1 MSSVNLAPG
10 MSGVS
15 LDIFIKA
22 GSTLYDPASTPVFEI
37 KDANGFQ
44 QGSGFYYGTRINTGH
59 FHAGTYLI
67 DANTSGTLGEW
78 SITWNAG
85 GSTKIENFTVA
96 NANLSLGGDAVN
108 VLDQIY
114 ENVRIDIG
122 DFYGDIFSDTLLER
136 YLIKSVMR
144 LNRELGISSGKVR
157 PTGIVKGGLGTPA
170 RVPSIVLDT
179 DARTLTPD
187 NHEIHDIVI
196 LQMEVLLTR
205 AEMSAL
211 RRASAAGAGQPGAE
225 LVGST
230 SGIIDGAGDGVM
242 VRNADGVVI
251 DTRTRYSSW
260 NTNRTKMFLEE
271 MKAREDELK
280 EAIKKLKHSFS
291 SNMGK
296 VVY

>member
-59 FHAGTYLI
+59 FHAGTYTI
-67 DANTSGTLGEW
+67 DATTSGTLGEW
-78 SITWNAG
+78 SITWTAG

-96 NANLSLGGDAVN
+96 NASLSLGGDEVN

-114 ENVRIDIG
+114 ENIRLDIG

-144 LNRELGISSGKVR
+144 LNRELGIAQGKVR
-157 PTGIVKGGLGTPA
+157 PTGITPGGLGTPA
-170 RVPSIVLDT
+170 RIPAIVLNL
-179 DARTLTPD
+179 DARTLTPN

-196 LQMEVLLTR
+196 LQTEVLVCR
-205 AEMSAL
+205 AEMTAL

-225 LVGST
+225 LIGST
-230 SGIIDGAGDGVM
+230 SGVIDGAGDGVM
-242 VRNADGVVI
+242 VRNADGVTI
-251 DTRTRYSSW
+251 DTRGRYSTW
-260 NTNRTKMFLEE
+260 ATNKTKLFLEE
-271 MKAREDELK
+271 MKAREEELK
-280 EAIKKLKHSFS
+280 EAIKRLKVSFANNFS
-291 SNMGK
+291 K